1 MKKNMVQPANDRSPI
16 SQLKRHPQRFD
27 FFQAIRLLET
37 LVSESPDTRKRLPI
51 GFDFRPDEEAVRLR
65 AVVSHAFPSSAIS
78 ELEFDV
84 VDDDD
89 KDHLLP
95 PEMTVSFMGLT
106 GPSGVLPQHY
116 TRLLIDRVRAKDIAL
131 RDFLDLFHHR
141 IISHFYRAWEKNH
154 FAIAYE
160 SANRNGRTDPLTLG
174 MYSLIGFGTA
184 GLGGRLDVK
193 DETFLFYGGQFSRA
207 PKTAISLERMISD
220 YFEVNTQVLQF
231 QGQWL
236 ALSVGDQTCFATIGQ
251 PLGRNTQ
258 LGVTAVAG
266 ERVWGIESKFRV
278 RLGPLNYEQFLQLT
292 PGGKQLRL
300 LGQFVRM
307 YVGVELDFDI
317 QPVLRKDE
325 VPMCQLGASAAGGG
339 ARLGWNTWIRSLPM
353 SNDADDA
360 AFISEGLPA

>member
-1 MKKNMVQPANDRSPI
+1 MDQQANDRSPK
-16 SQLKRHPQRFD
+16 SQLERQPQRFD
-27 FFQAIRLLET
+27 FFQAVRLLEA
-37 LVSESPDTRKRLPI
+37 LASESPGTQKRQPI
-51 GFDFRPDEEAVRLR
+51 GYDFRPDEEAVRLR

-78 ELEFDV
+78 ELKFDV
-84 VDDDD
+84 VDEKDEDDR
-89 KDHLLP
+89 KPAKP

-116 TRLLIDRVRAKDIAL
+116 TRLLIDRVRGRDFAL

-160 SANRNGRTDPLTLG
+160 SADRNERTDPFSLG
-174 MYSLIGFGTA
+174 MHSLVGIGTA
-184 GLGGRLDVK
+184 ALPERLDID
-193 DETFLFYGGQFSRA
+193 DEAFLFYGGQFSRF
-207 PKTAISLERMISD
+207 PKTAISLERMVAD
-220 YFEVNTQVLQF
+220 YFEVPTRVLQF

-236 ALSVGDQTCFATIGQ
+236 ALSVPDQTCFSTMGQ
-251 PLGRNTQ
+251 PLGKNTQ

-292 PGGKQLRL
+292 PMGKKLKL

-307 YVGVELDFDI
+307 YAGAELDFDV
-317 QPVLRKDE
+317 QPILRRDE
-325 VPMCQLGASAAGGG
+325 VPMCQLGSSAAGG
-339 ARLGWNTWIRSLPM
+339 ARLGWNTWVRSLPM
-353 SNDADDA
+353 SKDADDA
-360 AFISEGLPA
+360 AFVSEGLPA